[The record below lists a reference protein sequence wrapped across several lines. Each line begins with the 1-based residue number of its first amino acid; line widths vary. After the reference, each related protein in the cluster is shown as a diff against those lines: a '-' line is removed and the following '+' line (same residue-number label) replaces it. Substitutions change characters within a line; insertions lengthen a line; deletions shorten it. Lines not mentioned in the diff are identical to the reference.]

1 MAARARIGAD
11 TLCDEGCSAVGG
23 VNMSG
28 HADETSLFTYEKISK
43 LNDLEVMVFN
53 YVVSHAHEVMDETIR
68 ELADQVHV
76 STTSIMRFC
85 AKLGCS
91 GFCEFKFRL
100 RRFIEEGQALPPED
114 DNLAVAMDF
123 FERVRTGGLNDDI
136 GRAAKV
142 IASKEFVF
150 FVGMGTSGTMGKY
163 GARYLSNLGKNAFYL
178 DDPFYPTDR
187 GSYRETVVVALSV
200 SGEQRFLYRQ
210 IEGLKRCGATVISIT
225 NTRQCTLAE
234 ISDLNIAYYI
244 PMLVL
249 PGLYNVTTSLPV
261 IYILETLAHDVQRF
275 SGVLPQDIGRSELA
289 RDARGFED
297 GPSLMS
303 LL

>member
-1 MAARARIGAD
+1 MPGRAAD
-11 TLCDEGCSAVGG
+11 TP
-23 VNMSG
+23 
-28 HADETSLFTYEKISK
+28 LFTYEKISK

-53 YVVSHAHEVMDETIR
+53 YVVSHAREVMDETIR
-68 ELADQVHV
+68 ELADQAHV

-91 GFCEFKFRL
+91 GFAEFKFRL
-100 RRFIEEGQALPPED
+100 RRFVEEGQVSPAEN
-114 DNLAVAMDF
+114 DNLAVATDF
-123 FERVRTGGLNDDI
+123 FERVRTSDLNDEI
-136 GRAAKV
+136 KRAAKI
-142 IASKEFVF
+142 IAAKEFVF
-150 FVGMGTSGTMGKY
+150 FIGMGTSGTMGKY

-200 SGEQRFLYRQ
+200 SGEQRFLYKQ
-210 IEGLKRCGATVISIT
+210 IEGLKRHGATVISIT

-234 ISDLNIAYYI
+234 ISDFNISYYI

-261 IYILETLAHDVQRF
+261 VYILETLAHDVQRL
-275 SGVLPQDIGRSELA
+275 SGAVPQDVSRPESA
-289 RDARGFED
+289 RDAQAPED
-297 GPSLMS
+297 GISSAS